1 MDLSPYQPWIVFTH
15 VAAAFAF
22 IAAHG
27 ASMGVFFKI
36 RRERDRA
43 KLVTL
48 LELSSYSIGVLY
60 IAFLVLLVAGTLAG
74 IVGGW
79 WTNGRLWLWAA
90 LVVLVVVVGAMY
102 GLMTTTYVKLRTALG
117 IPSPSETKKGI
128 VPAPGSD
135 AEVDALLTSSRPTI
149 GAVIGIAGLLVI
161 VWLMV
166 VKPF

>member
-27 ASMGVFFKI
+27 TSMGVFFKM

-48 LELSSYSIGVLY
+48 LELSSYSIGFLY
-60 IAFLVLLVAGTLAG
+60 IAFLVLLVAGIAAG

-90 LVVLVVVVGAMY
+90 LVLLVVVVGLMY
-102 GLMTTTYVKLRTALG
+102 GLMTTNYAKVRSALG
-117 IPSPSETKKGI
+117 MPSPSEAKKGI
-128 VPAPGSD
+128 MPEPASD
-135 AEVDALLTSSRPTI
+135 AALEALLTSSRPTI
-149 GAVIGIAGLLVI
+149 GAILGIAGLLVI

>member
-27 ASMGVFFKI
+27 ASMAVFFRL

-43 KLVTL
+43 KLTTL
-48 LELSSYSIGVLY
+48 LDLSSYTLGVLY
-60 IAFLVLLVAGTLAG
+60 VAFLVLLLAGILAG

-79 WTNGRLWLWAA
+79 WTNGRLWLWIA
-90 LVVLVVVVGAMY
+90 LVVLVVVVGLMY
-102 GLMTTTYVKLRTALG
+102 GLMTTSYGKLRQALG
-117 IPSPSETKKGI
+117 IASPSDAKKGI
-128 VPAPGSD
+128 VLEPAPD
-135 AEVDALLTSSRPTI
+135 EVLEALLTSSRPTI
-149 GAVIGIAGLLVI
+149 GALTGIAGLLVI
-161 VWLMV
+161 IWLMV